1 MRHFN
6 YKCPRQ
12 FSYFSLRHNAS
23 SIHGQVQLLSSH
35 NDSISLQL
43 VAMKTSP
50 TSCQRGK
57 SPDDIKAHHDSNEQN
72 KFNKTIWKVR
82 SRVYQQKKEKRNI
95 STAQVFRIFQKT
107 FQAKRPTVASQHFC
121 SQKLSIFRPATHL
134 KNTRKIEKYFHFSFL
149 DPVVMATSSP
159 SAIVR
164 AVSQSF
170 STEKCPT
177 QTPCFCVRWENT
189 IRCCTR
195 YAIQAASVGKI
206 STHSHTEPACVSLSL
221 LQN

>member
-1 MRHFN
+1 MPPPSMVKCSCCRHIMIPFLFN
-6 YKCPRQ
+6 L
-12 FSYFSLRHNAS
+12 SLWKPLRPHVNEGKVLMTS
-23 SIHGQVQLLSSH
+23 KRTTT
-35 NDSISLQL
+35 
-43 VAMKTSP
+43 AMSRTNL
-50 TSCQRGK
+50 
-57 SPDDIKAHHDSNEQN
+57 IKQS
-72 KFNKTIWKVR
+72 KKVR
-82 SRVYQQKKEKRNI
+82 SRVDQQKKRYI

-121 SQKLSIFRPATHL
+121 TQKLSIFRPATHR

-159 SAIVR
+159 SAIAR

-177 QTPCFCVRWENT
+177 QTPSFCVRWENT

-206 STHSHTEPACVSLSL
+206 SYTHTHTEPACVSLSQ